1 MGRVLLLLD
10 GSSKYGALTRGY
22 EMVTTLQAVTDATF
36 DDQVVQAD
44 RPVLVDFWA
53 EWCPPCL
60 ALNPV
65 LEDIARDY
73 ADKLTILK
81 LDVDANNRTTM
92 RYGVMSFPTLILF
105 KGGEPVKQLVG
116 ARPKRALL
124 RDLTQHLV

>member
-1 MGRVLLLLD
+1 MI
-10 GSSKYGALTRGY
+10 
-22 EMVTTLQAVTDATF
+22 TTLGAVTDATF
-36 DDQVVQAD
+36 DEQVMQAEG
-44 RPVLVDFWA
+44 PVLVDFWA

-65 LEDIARDY
+65 LEDIARDH

-81 LDVDANNRTTM
+81 LDVDENNRTTM

-116 ARPKRALL
+116 ARPKGALL
-124 RDLTQHLV
+124 RDLTPHLA